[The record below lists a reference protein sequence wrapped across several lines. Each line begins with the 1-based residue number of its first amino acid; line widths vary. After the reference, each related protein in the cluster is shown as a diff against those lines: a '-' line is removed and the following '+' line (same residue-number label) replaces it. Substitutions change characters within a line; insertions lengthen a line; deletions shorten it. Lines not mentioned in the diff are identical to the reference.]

1 MPIAAAITVLSA
13 SALFYL
19 NSYLP
24 FYLSILFMLL
34 SFVLLCFVDDDEKV
48 RATKRTSSEIATK
61 WNATAFVRN
70 CFLPVF
76 RNKQLLTLS
85 LCSAFLISMYAN
97 TAYLSQVYLLD
108 LGLPLPVMGIFFFAL
123 SLVSSLSAS
132 YSEKLFKTFSMDRFL
147 ILFFLMCVSTAM
159 LNFQLLLLV
168 IPLYL
173 VFAFIN
179 GVISQTIDSEIPAL
193 LDEGSRATALSV
205 VSFIQGFFGLIFEPL
220 LGLLID
226 RTGISAMYLIL
237 GATSSFIVL
246 LALVYRYMTRGAIS
260 VPANP

>member
-1 MPIAAAITVLSA
+1 
-13 SALFYL
+13 
-19 NSYLP
+19 
-24 FYLSILFMLL
+24 
-34 SFVLLCFVDDDEKV
+34 
-48 RATKRTSSEIATK
+48 
-61 WNATAFVRN
+61 
-70 CFLPVF
+70 
-76 RNKQLLTLS
+76 
-85 LCSAFLISMYAN
+85 
-97 TAYLSQVYLLD
+97 
-108 LGLPLPVMGIFFFAL
+108 
-123 SLVSSLSAS
+123 
-132 YSEKLFKTFSMDRFL
+132 
-147 ILFFLMCVSTAM
+147 M

-193 LDEGSRATALSV
+193 MDEGSRATALSV

-246 LALVYRYMTRGAIS
+246 LALVYRYITRGAIS